1 MSEYPTPCV
10 GYSDSRREKF
20 VVSAKPNGYSYGR
33 IELYSSAIAAS
44 ISNQAERAQAQG
56 QFMGELTRAGTAY
69 DVGKLNAL
77 ANRIRGITGI
87 EGNRISS
94 VGGIY
99 GGLVRAAGAWFQLC
113 VE

>member
-1 MSEYPTPCV
+1 MSDAPCLHKSFIYCVTSPARIGMSEYPTPCV

-69 DVGKLNAL
+69 DVGKLKAL
-77 ANRIRGITGI
+77 ATRIRGITGI
-87 EGNRISS
+87 
-94 VGGIY
+94 
-99 GGLVRAAGAWFQLC
+99 
-113 VE
+113 